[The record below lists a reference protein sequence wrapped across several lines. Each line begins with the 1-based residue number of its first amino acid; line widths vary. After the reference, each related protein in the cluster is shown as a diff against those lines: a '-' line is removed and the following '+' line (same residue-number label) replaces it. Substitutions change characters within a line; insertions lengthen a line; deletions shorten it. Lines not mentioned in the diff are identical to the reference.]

1 MTETFQDIGVRT
13 RTAASLSAAG
23 YITPNAVQRD
33 AIPSLLAGIDCVI
46 QAPTGSGKTLAF
58 VVPMVE
64 RFAGHHGHGARGLIL
79 VPTRELATQVAAVI
93 RQVDRGLR
101 TVVLMGGVGYGSQL
115 AGLRNAPDVIVACP
129 GRLLDLAGRGD
140 ARLGKIEYLVL
151 DEADEMLDQGF
162 ARDVEQIIALCPQ
175 AGSGASRQRILASAT
190 MPEWVLRMIT
200 KHLRSPLRVQG
211 ERTQEPLLEH
221 GLMTVTCD
229 TKVHTL
235 SQLLRRQRAAG
246 QNQTI
251 VFHRTKHGVKK
262 LARDLASRGH
272 FTAELQGN
280 LSQNARDRAL
290 DSFRRNDA
298 EVLVATNVAARGID
312 VVNVGLVVNFEL
324 PETPQWLTHRVGR
337 TARNGAEG
345 KAITFFSEHDTS
357 QWRKLRSLGAPP
369 LHRLDGERLLESGE
383 WILGEPHEPV
393 AAVSAGRRSSR
404 SKRTASVR
412 RPRTGT
418 ERSRKRPSA
427 HSQGARASSDGP
439 VQNRHRLQ

>member
-1 MTETFQDIGVRT
+1 MTQTFQGIGVRART
-13 RTAASLSAAG
+13 TAALDAAG
-23 YITPNAVQRD
+23 YTAPNAVQCA
-33 AIPSLLAGIDCVI
+33 AIPKLLAGDDCVI

-58 VVPMVE
+58 VVPMVQ
-64 RFAGHHGHGARGLIL
+64 RLGGHDGHGARALVL

-101 TVVLMGGVGYGSQL
+101 TVVLMGGVGYGPQL
-115 AGLRNAPDVIVACP
+115 TGLRNAPDVIVACP

-175 AGSGASRQRILASAT
+175 PQHGASRQGVLASAT
-190 MPEWVLRMIT
+190 MPRWVQRMIA
-200 KHLRSPLRVQG
+200 KHLRDPFRVEGQRG
-211 ERTQEPLLEH
+211 QAPLLEH
-221 GLMTVTCD
+221 GVMTVASD

-235 SQLLRRQRAAG
+235 SRLLRLQRAAG
-246 QNQTI
+246 LNQTI

-262 LARDLASRGH
+262 LARDLAQRGH
-272 FTAELQGN
+272 LTAELQGN

-290 DSFRRNDA
+290 ESFRCNDA

-345 KAITFFSEHDTS
+345 KAITFFSEQDTL

-369 LHRLDGERLLESGE
+369 LHRLDAERFLETGE
-383 WILGEPHEPV
+383 WILGEPHEV
-393 AAVSAGRRSSR
+393 AAVSRNLR
-404 SKRTASVR
+404 R
-412 RPRTGT
+412 RPR
-418 ERSRKRPSA
+418 ELRRAVPIRRRSPA
-427 HSQGARASSDGP
+427 
-439 VQNRHRLQ
+439 